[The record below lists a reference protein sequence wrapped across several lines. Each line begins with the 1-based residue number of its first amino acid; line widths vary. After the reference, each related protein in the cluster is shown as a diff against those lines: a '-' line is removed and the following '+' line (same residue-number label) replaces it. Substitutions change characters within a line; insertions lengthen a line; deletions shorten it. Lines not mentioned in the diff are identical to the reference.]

1 MTQTVLLTGISG
13 FIAKHV
19 ALKLLEAGYSVR
31 GSLRNMARAG
41 EVRAALAPHLDGP
54 ALDRL
59 QFVTLDLTADDGWV
73 EAMEGVDALIHTASP
88 FPIEQPKDENALIR
102 PAVDGT
108 LRALASAKAAG
119 VDRVILTSS
128 VVAIIDTF
136 KRAGMQDETDWCNV
150 DAPDTS
156 VYAKSKTLAER
167 AAWEFATTQGMA
179 LTTINPGLVL
189 GAPLDRHYGSSI
201 SVVARILRGRDAML
215 PMIGFSCVDV
225 RDVAEAHL
233 RALQTPATAGCRVPC
248 VAGTMTMPDMARVLK
263 AAYPA
268 RKIATRIAP
277 YWLLRI
283 LARFDGQIRAIL
295 PSIGQVHHI
304 SNARARKD
312 LDMRFNSPEGSLRA
326 TAQWLIAT
334 GEV

>member
-1 MTQTVLLTGISG
+1 MTKTVLLTGISG

-19 ALKLLEAGYSVR
+19 ALKLLQAGYIVR
-31 GSLRNMARAG
+31 GSLRNMARAD
-41 EVRAALAPHLDGP
+41 EVRASLAPHLDAA
-54 ALDRL
+54 ALDRV
-59 QFVTLDLTADDGWV
+59 QFVTLDLNADDGWV
-73 EAMEGVDALIHTASP
+73 EAMEGVDALVHTASP

-119 VDRVILTSS
+119 VNRVILTSS
-128 VVAIIDTF
+128 IVAIINTF

-156 VYAKSKTLAER
+156 AYAKSKTLAER
-167 AAWEFATTQGMA
+167 AAWEFVTAQGMA

-189 GAPLDRHYGSSI
+189 GAPLDKHYGSSV
-201 SVVARILRGRDAML
+201 SVVARILRGRDPML
-215 PMIGFSCVDV
+215 PMIGFACVDV
-225 RDVAEAHL
+225 QDVAEAHL
-233 RALQTPATAGCRVPC
+233 RALQIPTTAGCRVPC

-263 AAYPA
+263 SAYPA
-268 RKIATRIAP
+268 RKISTRIAP

-283 LARFDGQIRAIL
+283 LARFDGEIRAIL
-295 PSIGQVHHI
+295 PSIGKVHQI

-312 LDMRFNSPEGSLRA
+312 MKMRFVSPEGSLRA
-326 TAQWLIAT
+326 TAQWLINA